1 MGFEQIWLMGI
12 WTVIALGLL
21 TGAVYFLRSLR
32 GRILP
37 PTQRRDRGEALAELH
52 LLQTEMKKKLEEGE
66 EVDSSEEA
74 PQGESERLPPSPAEV
89 PGEAF
94 DTSEVKPS
102 PPKKPLDPDAKA
114 EAIAQLQAL
123 QAKMRKRLEEDRA
136 REAASGKGGPPPD
149 PDLDDEDIE
158 T

>member
-12 WTVIALGLL
+12 WTLIALGLVI
-21 TGAVYFLRSLR
+21 GATYFLRSFR

-52 LLQTEMKKKLEEGE
+52 LLQTEMKKKLEEEE
-66 EVDSSEEA
+66 EVDSAEE
-74 PQGESERLPPSPAEV
+74 PSPTESEPLPSA
-89 PGEAF
+89 PGEAS
-94 DTSEVKPS
+94 DTSEVKSS
-102 PPKKPLDPDAKA
+102 PPRKPLDPDAKA

-136 REAASGKGGPPPD
+136 REAASGKGGLPPD
-149 PDLDDEDIE
+149 PDLDDDDFGP
-158 T
+158 